1 MKRCLVPPPWE
12 IAMTASCLRFAPA
25 ALLAVLLSTGAAAD
39 HPGQA
44 GRESRLIST
53 AIPVDAMAPGIRAA
67 YLAGIHEELAAHGYD
82 PRPLDAADGI
92 ASKALLDHLKF
103 ALPKVYAGR
112 ALPGD
117 GRLYQAAPPR
127 PAVPLM
133 PRVPQIDE
141 GPGPWPGEVTSE
153 PLPDLPE
160 AIPPEAALPPVPPPT
175 PPPEAAPEP
184 APTIGGVV
192 SQVQAALKR
201 RGYYAGRVTGRF
213 DPETSAAVRRFQAD
227 NGLAVDG
234 VINTA
239 LLNALERPEAQPQGG
254 IPAPPPAGE
263 SRDI

>member
-1 MKRCLVPPPWE
+1 LARRGD
-12 IAMTASCLRFAPA
+12 LR
-25 ALLAVLLSTGAAAD
+25 AAA
-39 HPGQA
+39 
-44 GRESRLIST
+44 
-53 AIPVDAMAPGIRAA
+53 
-67 YLAGIHEELAAHGYD
+67 
-82 PRPLDAADGI
+82 
-92 ASKALLDHLKF
+92 
-103 ALPKVYAGR
+103 
-112 ALPGD
+112 
-117 GRLYQAAPPR
+117 R
-127 PAVPLM
+127 PA
-133 PRVPQIDE
+133 
-141 GPGPWPGEVTSE
+141 GGHSAG
-153 PLPDLPE
+153 PDLPE
-160 AIPPEAALPPVPPPT
+160 VLPPEAALPPAPPA

-192 SQVQAALKR
+192 SQVQTALKR